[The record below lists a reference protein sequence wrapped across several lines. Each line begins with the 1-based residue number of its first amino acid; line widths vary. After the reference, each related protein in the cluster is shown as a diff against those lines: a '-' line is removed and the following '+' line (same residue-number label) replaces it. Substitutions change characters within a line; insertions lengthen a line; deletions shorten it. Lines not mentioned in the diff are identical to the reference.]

1 MSPIFAM
8 LFRKILNKLQISVS
22 ISLSDIP
29 YLGKAGLISLIEE
42 HPELSLVD
50 QENNQATAHVTIVD
64 LATYLSKPDKPAGK
78 SIPKGSI
85 LILARDYTKQDID
98 HIIKSG
104 IKGCISYECER
115 DEVINAI
122 QNLARGQRFFCSA
135 ILNTILEQPSPALE
149 PLSPR
154 EIEIMHLI
162 VDGNSSSRIAENLNL
177 SIHTINSHRKNI
189 LQKLNLKS
197 PTQLIIYA
205 IENGIIS
212 NK

>member
-1 MSPIFAM
+1 MDNGQDGTTPH
-8 LFRKILNKLQISVS
+8 VS
-22 ISLSDIP
+22 
-29 YLGKAGLISLIEE
+29 
-42 HPELSLVD
+42 
-50 QENNQATAHVTIVD
+50 IVD
-64 LATYLSKPDKPAGK
+64 LSTYLSKPDKPTGRTV
-78 SIPKGSI
+78 PKDSI

-98 HIIKSG
+98 YIIKSG

-115 DEVINAI
+115 DEVVNAI
-122 QNLARGQRFFCSA
+122 QNLARGQRFFCSS
-135 ILNTILEQPSPALE
+135 ILNVILEQPSPALE

-154 EIEIMHLI
+154 EVEIMHLI
-162 VDGNSSSRIAENLNL
+162 IDGNSSSKIAEKLNL

-212 NK
+212 GK

>member
-1 MSPIFAM
+1 M
-8 LFRKILNKLQISVS
+8 V
-22 ISLSDIP
+22 
-29 YLGKAGLISLIEE
+29 
-42 HPELSLVD
+42 SLVEEQPGFRLLD
-50 QENNQATAHVTIVD
+50 QDSDNSTPDVTILD
-64 LATYLSKPDKPAGK
+64 LATYLNDSNKLIGK
-78 SIPKGSI
+78 GLPKSSI
-85 LILARDYTKQDID
+85 LILARDYSKQDID

-115 DEVINAI
+115 DEVVSAI
-122 QNLARGQRFFCSA
+122 QNLAKGQRFFCSS
-135 ILNTILEQPSPALE
+135 ILNVILEQPSPALE

-154 EIEIMHLI
+154 EVEVMHLI
-162 VDGNSSSRIAENLNL
+162 IDGNSSSCIAEKLNL

-212 NK
+212 SK